1 MTGGQFLAITRCS
14 STSSASSELLG
25 EKIGLL
31 ATPSLKQNGSVTWAV
46 FFGVQMLNVW
56 KELCVNQLTVGSVD
70 VFKLDKIAFCIGW
83 SRSYLH

>member
-1 MTGGQFLAITRCS
+1 MTGGQFLATTRCS

-31 ATPSLKQNGSVTWAV
+31 ATPPLKQNGSVYLGR
-46 FFGVQMLNVW
+46 FFGVKMLNVW
-56 KELCVNQLTVGSVD
+56 KELCVDQLTVGSVD
-70 VFKLDKIAFCIGW
+70 VFKLDEISFCIGW